1 MSLVDKDLRHLW
13 HPYSDI
19 GAMERNGFP
28 VMVSASGVRLID
40 DSGKEYLDGI
50 SSWWCVNLG
59 HGHPRIVNAIVQ
71 QARTLQ
77 HSIIGGMSHT
87 MAGELAERLAEI
99 APEGLERVYLASDG
113 ASAVEAA
120 VRIALQYWW
129 NTGRPEKK
137 GIISIEGGYHG
148 DTLGAVGLGF
158 VPRFHRPVAHV
169 VNRSMQAPSPHCFHC
184 PYGLLP
190 QDCGT
195 MCFHGMEKLVRE
207 NAASTAAVIAEP
219 VCQGASGIR
228 IYPAEYVRRLRD
240 LCTEEGVLL
249 ILDEIAVG
257 FGRTGELFASD
268 LAGISP
274 DILILGKSL
283 TGGYLPMSAA
293 VVTGEI
299 YDSFRS
305 TPEMDRTFYHG
316 HTFAGNPIAAA
327 AACEVLSIFRES
339 GVPEPSVE
347 FHQAFR
353 DMEGMEGVH
362 RSAALGWMGAIEIEA
377 AAGGVRTAA
386 RAASIALSEGLLI
399 RPLGPV
405 LYLWPPLV
413 STAEAISLMTGI
425 SAWSVKKALE
435 ER

>member
-1 MSLVDKDLRHLW
+1 MSNGLCEPGHLW

-19 GAMERNGFP
+19 DKMEGRSFP
-28 VMVSASGVRLID
+28 VMASAGGVRLID

-77 HSIIGGMSHT
+77 HSIIGGMSHA
-87 MAGELAERLAEI
+87 MADKAAERLAGVT
-99 APEGLERVYLASDG
+99 PEGLERVYLASDG

-120 VRIALQYWW
+120 VRMALQYWW
-129 NTGRPEKK
+129 NIGRPEKK
-137 GIISIEGGYHG
+137 TIISIEGGYHG

-158 VPRFHRPVAHV
+158 VPRFHLPVAHV
-169 VNRSMQAPSPHCFHC
+169 VNRSPQAPSPHCFHC
-184 PYGLLP
+184 KYGLRP
-190 QDCGT
+190 ESCGT
-195 MCFHGMEKLVRE
+195 RCFHGMEKLVRE
-207 NAASTAAVIAEP
+207 NSATTAAVIAEP
-219 VCQGASGIR
+219 LCQGASGIR
-228 IYPAEYVRRLRD
+228 IYPDEYVRRLRN

-327 AACEVLSIFRES
+327 AACEALSIFSES
-339 GVPEPSVE
+339 GVPEVPVE
-347 FHQAFR
+347 FRKAFS
-353 DMEGMEGVH
+353 DMEGIDGVH
-362 RSAALGWMGAIEIEA
+362 RTAALGWMGTLEIEA
-377 AAGGVRTAA
+377 AAGGGETAA
-386 RAASIALSEGLLI
+386 RAASIALSEGLLV

-413 STAEAISLMTGI
+413 STSEDISLMTGI
-425 SAWSVKKALE
+425 FAGAVKKALE

>member
-1 MSLVDKDLRHLW
+1 
-13 HPYSDI
+13 
-19 GAMERNGFP
+19 ME
-28 VMVSASGVRLID
+28 M
-40 DSGKEYLDGI
+40 
-50 SSWWCVNLG
+50 
-59 HGHPRIVNAIVQ
+59 
-71 QARTLQ
+71 
-77 HSIIGGMSHT
+77 
-87 MAGELAERLAEI
+87 
-99 APEGLERVYLASDG
+99 
-113 ASAVEAA
+113 
-120 VRIALQYWW
+120 
-129 NTGRPEKK
+129 
-137 GIISIEGGYHG
+137 
-148 DTLGAVGLGF
+148 
-158 VPRFHRPVAHV
+158 
-169 VNRSMQAPSPHCFHC
+169 
-184 PYGLLP
+184 
-190 QDCGT
+190 
-195 MCFHGMEKLVRE
+195 LVRE
-207 NAASTAAVIAEP
+207 NSSTTAAVIAEP
-219 VCQGASGIR
+219 LCQGASGIR

-327 AACEVLSIFRES
+327 AACEALSIFSES
-339 GVPEPSVE
+339 GVPEVPLE
-347 FHQAFR
+347 FHQAFS
-353 DMEGMEGVH
+353 DMEGFDGVH
-362 RSAALGWMGAIEIEA
+362 RTAALGWMGTLEIEA
-377 AAGGVRTAA
+377 AAGGGKTAA
-386 RAASIALSEGLLI
+386 RAASIALSEGLLV

-413 STAEAISLMTGI
+413 STSEDISLMTGI
-425 SAWSVKKALE
+425 FAGAVKKALE